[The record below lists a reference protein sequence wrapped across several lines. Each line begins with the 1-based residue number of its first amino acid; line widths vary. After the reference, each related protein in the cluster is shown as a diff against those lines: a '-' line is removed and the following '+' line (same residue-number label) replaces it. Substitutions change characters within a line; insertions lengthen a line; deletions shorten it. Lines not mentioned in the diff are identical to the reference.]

1 MSISISIISDK
12 TTACFPNSRIKLL
25 YSCLLV
31 VGLSAVA
38 SAEGVAGSPFASG
51 KWVKVAIQKSGV
63 YRVSYEALRKAGF
76 TKYSNL
82 SSKTF

>member
-1 MSISISIISDK
+1 MRKGHI
-12 TTACFPNSRIKLL
+12 FHWLKLL

-76 TKYSNL
+76 ENPQEVGVYGYGGTLL
-82 SSKTF
+82 SEKL